1 MMKEQYGKEVARRLL
16 LPRAKRKEVLRDLE
30 EAFASAAEH
39 GESEQQVIDLLGTPE
54 EFAAAMNEQL
64 GVPQEFFLRR
74 SRRLAVLFFVLTALL
89 LAAAV
94 ADLWRD
100 HLLEVRLSSV
110 CIIGGADGPTH
121 ILLSAAP
128 GIDPAIL
135 LFLLAAILAAA
146 GLRQLLRCRR
156 ARKK

>member
-16 LPRAKRKEVLRDLE
+16 LPRVKRKEVLRDLE

-39 GESEQQVIDLLGTPE
+39 GESEQQVIDRLGTPE

-100 HLLEVRLSSV
+100 HLLEVRLPSV
-110 CIIGGADGPTH
+110 GGADGPTH

-156 ARKK
+156 TRKK